1 MNRPMAL
8 SRLSEILRGALDLA
22 REDPSAALDAL
33 DRGLAGARLAGDL
46 ESVAR
51 MAKHAG
57 AVASSIG
64 QNERALAYLQEA
76 AQHEPH
82 APLVQLALAMVL
94 RDLGRD
100 AEAQSAFFVCAKLAA
115 EHEPETARLAM
126 GAALAFGAKRP
137 SP

>member
-1 MNRPMAL
+1 MAL

-22 REDPSAALDAL
+22 REDPTAALDAL
-33 DRGLAGARLAGDL
+33 DRGLAGARLAGDQ

-57 AVASSIG
+57 ALASSIG
-64 QNERALAYLQEA
+64 QHERALGYLREVARLQ
-76 AQHEPH
+76 PH
-82 APLVQLALAMVL
+82 APLVQLAVAMVL

-100 AEAQSAFFVCAKLAA
+100 EEAQSAFFVCAKLAA

-126 GAALAFGAKRP
+126 GAALAFGGKRRAGGAQ
-137 SP
+137 